1 MRESNFHT
9 SILVVNIL
17 FNSLIIK
24 ALEAL
29 SQCFNQNKKKI
40 NRKLYI
46 TYGFLFGVINRFLTR
61 DQKSLIQT

>member
-24 ALEAL
+24 AFEAL
-29 SQCFNQNKKKI
+29 SQCFNQNKKK
-40 NRKLYI
+40 
-46 TYGFLFGVINRFLTR
+46 
-61 DQKSLIQT
+61 LIGNYTSRTVSYLG